1 VSDHPDCLVFS
12 DASQW
17 RSWLEVHHESES
29 EAWLIILKAGISHPG
44 LGLEEA
50 VEEALCFGWIDS
62 TLRSLDDSCY
72 RLRFSPR
79 RRRSIWSIRNVRRA
93 ERLLLEGRMTEAGL
107 ARIEE
112 AKATG
117 EWDAARSRE
126 DTDTIPDNL
135 KKALNRRKGAV
146 AAFRA
151 LPMSRKKQ
159 LLHWLNSA
167 KRPETEERR
176 IRAIL
181 DEVLG
186 R

>member
-1 VSDHPDCLVFS
+1 MREYPDCRVFR
-12 DASQW
+12 DAGHW
-17 RSWLEVHHESES
+17 RSWLENHHGHES
-29 EAWLIILKAGISHPG
+29 EAWLIINKRGYPGSGLK
-44 LGLEEA
+44 LEEA

-62 TLRSLDDSCY
+62 TLRSLDDRRY

-93 ERLLLEGRMTEAGL
+93 ERLILEGRMTEAGL
-107 ARIEE
+107 ARITE
-112 AKATG
+112 AKANG
-117 EWDAARSRE
+117 EWEAASLREDADAIPPDLEKALSRE
-126 DTDTIPDNL
+126 
-135 KKALNRRKGAV
+135 KGAL

-151 LPMSRKKQ
+151 FPASRKKQ
-159 LLHWLNSA
+159 LLHWLAAA
-167 KRPETEERR
+167 KRPQTQEKR